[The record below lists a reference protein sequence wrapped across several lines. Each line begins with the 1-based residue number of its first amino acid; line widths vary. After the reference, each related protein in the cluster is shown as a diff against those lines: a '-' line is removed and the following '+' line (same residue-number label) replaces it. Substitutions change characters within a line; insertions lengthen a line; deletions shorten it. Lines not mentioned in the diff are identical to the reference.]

1 MSLRELECKRRE
13 GSGDSDDK
21 EPSYSGVRLQGNG
34 GRLLLGLGIQ
44 VRLESRRAS
53 GAINTG
59 ETNLT
64 NLRFS
69 KEKTSL

>member
-1 MSLRELECKRRE
+1 MNGREERGVETQMARDPPKARSDFETMEEGYCLDWGFKSGLRVE
-13 GSGDSDDK
+13 GLS
-21 EPSYSGVRLQGNG
+21 
-34 GRLLLGLGIQ
+34 
-44 VRLESRRAS
+44 S

-69 KEKTSL
+69 KEKTS

>member
-21 EPSYSGVRLQGNG
+21 EPSYSGVRLQTMGEG
-34 GRLLLGLGIQ
+34 YCLDWGFKSGLRVEG
-44 VRLESRRAS
+44 LSS

-69 KEKTSL
+69 KEKMS